1 MSVLKGGGADLKT
14 FEKITKCPWKIGGE
28 RSKNLDTPLMILW
41 LQVAVSI
48 LFFCAKPSTTKF
60 PTVVATAMTV
70 VATAM
75 TVVATAMTVV
85 ATAMICVQLGGGCR
99 KFRGGLPLSNL
110 IDGYKV
116 DTAIYICQND
126 GHGLDSVL
134 SHATK

>member
-1 MSVLKGGGADLKT
+1 M
-14 FEKITKCPWKIGGE
+14 
-28 RSKNLDTPLMILW
+28 
-41 LQVAVSI
+41 AVSI

-60 PTVVATAMTV
+60 PTV

-116 DTAIYICQND
+116 DTAM
-126 GHGLDSVL
+126 
-134 SHATK
+134 